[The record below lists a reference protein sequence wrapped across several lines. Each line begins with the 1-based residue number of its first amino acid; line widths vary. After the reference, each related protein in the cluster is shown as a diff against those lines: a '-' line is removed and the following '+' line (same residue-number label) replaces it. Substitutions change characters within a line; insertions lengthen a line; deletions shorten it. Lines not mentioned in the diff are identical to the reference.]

1 MLANPLKRELLP
13 VRVAF
18 RGVDAQ
24 HVGTGLHQRRH
35 ALGVV
40 ARVDARAHHVALV
53 RVQHLVG
60 IRLMR
65 VVVLAEH
72 QVHEAIVVVHHG
84 QGVQLVVPDDVV
96 GNLEAG
102 VGRSHDHLLAR
113 GHEVGHLRVHGHTGQ
128 TVVAIG
134 DHAHQLAVRRTVGG
148 DGHGGVTVLL
158 LEGYHV
164 GQRHLGRE
172 VRVAGDEAGLVVLD
186 ASDHSGLVLDGLG
199 AVHERQ
205 AAFGSKRDGHA
216 VVGHSLHDGG
226 HHGDVQRDGG
236 LFAALELHERRLQAD
251 FGGNALG
258 RRIAGNEQVLVKG
271 SGRLVEIVCHDSSI
285 CGRCGVG
292 VPRSAYRSAVHP
304 LLRCYPLL

>member
-1 MLANPLKRELLP
+1 
-13 VRVAF
+13 
-18 RGVDAQ
+18 
-24 HVGTGLHQRRH
+24 
-35 ALGVV
+35 
-40 ARVDARAHHVALV
+40 
-53 RVQHLVG
+53 
-60 IRLMR
+60 MR

-128 TVVAIG
+128 TVVTIG

-216 VVGHSLHDGG
+216 VVGHGLHDGG

-271 SGRLVEIVCHDSSI
+271 SGRLVEIVCHELLHLRSVRCRGAARRISLRRASVTQVLPAIIATQTPLTRAIPKEYGEKYAVRCSSRR
-285 CGRCGVG
+285 GRASCAFTQS
-292 VPRSAYRSAVHP
+292 VPLPMRRFARTA
-304 LLRCYPLL
+304 

>member
-1 MLANPLKRELLP
+1 
-13 VRVAF
+13 
-18 RGVDAQ
+18 
-24 HVGTGLHQRRH
+24 
-35 ALGVV
+35 
-40 ARVDARAHHVALV
+40 
-53 RVQHLVG
+53 
-60 IRLMR
+60 MR

-226 HHGDVQRDGG
+226 HHGDVQRDGR
-236 LFAALELHERRLQAD
+236 LLATAVLHERRLQAHILRD
-251 FGGNALG
+251 AFC
-258 RRIAGNEQVLVKG
+258 RRVTGYQQVLVERA
-271 SGRLVEIVCHDSSI
+271 GRLIEIVGHELLHL
-285 CGRCGVG
+285 
-292 VPRSAYRSAVHP
+292 RSARSARAGCGADAIGAARHIPPAPRQASVA
-304 LLRCYPLL
+304 